1 MKTSTKI
8 ITQCFLL
15 TFIFAVIGC
24 SSQNVLTE
32 QEIKTQDDADNV
44 IAELL
49 FEKELTVTAS
59 YNVRKSGFVVIRFDK
74 SVSDKIYTEVV
85 RTLRNDNKIPGVY
98 AEQEGVEVCPL
109 R

>member
-1 MKTSTKI
+1 MKP
-8 ITQCFLL
+8 
-15 TFIFAVIGC
+15 TFKLAVIISIILLGGC

-32 QEIKTQDDADNV
+32 QEIKTQNEADSV
-44 IAELL
+44 VADLL
-49 FEKELTVTAS
+49 FEKELNITAS

-74 SVSDKIYTEVV
+74 SISDKLYTEVV
-85 RTLRNDNKIPGVY
+85 RTLRSNNKISGVR

>member
-1 MKTSTKI
+1 MKIFYVLILSF
-8 ITQCFLL
+8 CLALL
-15 TFIFAVIGC
+15 TAC

-32 QEIKTQDDADNV
+32 EEIKTQSAADSV
-44 IAELL
+44 VTELL
-49 FEKELTVTAS
+49 FEKELTMTAS

-74 SVSDKIYTEVV
+74 SVPSNVYTDIVN
-85 RTLRNDNKIPGVY
+85 TLRKNKNIPGVQ